1 MWKNRL
7 IVVNNRIVFHRVC
20 GKRCGKL
27 QVNVEKKYEERVFHI
42 STGHLFTVPVEMWKT
57 FI

>member
-1 MWKNRL
+1 MWKNGL
-7 IVVNNRIVFHRVC
+7 NVVNSRIVFHKGC

-27 QVNVEKKYEERVFHI
+27 RVNVEKKYEEKVFHI
-42 STGHLFTVPVEMWKT
+42 STGPLFTAPVEMWKT